1 MVDFLCNSFGERRGP
16 VGVCI
21 QSLARG
27 RWAKS
32 LITEQVSV
40 CRIQRQLFDRPLVD
54 LLNVVKVPAEKV
66 ITGKN
71 EYGSRVPVG
80 RY

>member
-1 MVDFLCNSFGERRGP
+1 MGQELDHRLGFTCRDHAELQAGGTHHRN
-16 VGVCI
+16 I
-21 QSLARG
+21 QH
-27 RWAKS
+27 
-32 LITEQVSV
+32 
-40 CRIQRQLFDRPLVD
+40 QLFDRRLVD